1 MKKMG
6 NIKKKKE
13 KNELTKEKEKKKKIE
28 RKEFTYSAKKHK
40 RYSVFRRQRLR
51 TGDRDKEVVKMN

>member
-13 KNELTKEKEKKKKIE
+13 KNELTKEG
-28 RKEFTYSAKKHK
+28 KEFTYSVKKHK
-40 RYSVFRRQRLR
+40 RYSIFRRQRLR